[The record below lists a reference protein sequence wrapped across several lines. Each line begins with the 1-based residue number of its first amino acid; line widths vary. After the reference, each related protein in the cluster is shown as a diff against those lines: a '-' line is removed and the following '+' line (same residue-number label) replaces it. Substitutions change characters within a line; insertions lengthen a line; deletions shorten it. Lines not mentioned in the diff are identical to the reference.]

1 MSTAP
6 RLKCLGDTDTP
17 RYGAAGMAERVAS
30 RQGSRTRTRILGA
43 CQQLFNERGPAD
55 VTTAEIAEVVGINEG
70 NLYYHF
76 QRKEQIIEAL
86 FEEFEDS
93 LHKVAS
99 AYLAYGDDPRRY
111 AEYLAGW
118 FNLMW
123 EWRFLYR
130 DGASIHRLC
139 PSLRVRVKALS
150 DTGHDQV
157 RHALKGM
164 EAADLIRAT
173 PEEIERLIV
182 NAWII
187 ATYWIDYLR
196 SRRGIARITRE
207 HIDWGAS
214 QVMGLFVPY
223 LTPAGLTLFDMRSAK
238 AP

>member
-1 MSTAP
+1 
-6 RLKCLGDTDTP
+6 
-17 RYGAAGMAERVAS
+17 MAERPAS
-30 RQGSRTRTRILGA
+30 RQGSKTRTRILEA
-43 CQQLFNERGPAD
+43 SQQLFNERGPAD
-55 VTTAEIAEVVGINEG
+55 VTTAEIAAAVAINEG

-86 FEEFEDS
+86 FEEFES
-93 LHKVAS
+93 NLHRVAA
-99 AYLAYGDDPRRY
+99 AYLAYSDDPRRY

-130 DGASIHRLC
+130 DGASIRRLS
-139 PSLRVRVKALS
+139 PSLRTRVKALS

-157 RHALKGM
+157 RRAVNGM
-164 EAADLIRAT
+164 KSADLIRAT
-173 PEEIERLIV
+173 PEEIERLVV

-214 QVMGLFVPY
+214 QVMSLFIPY
-223 LTPAGLTLFDMRSAK
+223 LTPAGMTLLSMRST
-238 AP
+238 